1 MWSLFLIYGLINS
14 AIILLQTIGFG
25 LTFSI
30 SGIANFSYG
39 ALYILSGII
48 TWLFLNYGCS
58 LGVSIVISV
67 LFTSLAGFFIYWLAI
82 YRIRGMPLSEVI
94 ITFSLGVAIIEFLR
108 WKGFVTYEFNIPPI
122 LKGSIFIGNVPVDLQ
137 RVIIFFSAFLL
148 LIALYLFSHYTKI
161 GLALRGLSQNEQTA
175 LCLGINTELL
185 SSVSVMLGAG
195 ICALSANLI
204 LPLGIISV
212 DSGYDVLLIAIAVTV
227 VGGLGSST
235 GILLASLIFGYIQT
249 ATTIFLSSKWMMVI
263 YLFSII
269 AVLMIKPSGI
279 LGKFKEIEERI

>member
-1 MWSLFLIYGLINS
+1 MWSLLFIYGLVNS

-48 TWLFLNYGCS
+48 TWLFLSQGFS
-58 LGVSIVISV
+58 LGISIIMSV
-67 LFTSLAGFFIYWLAI
+67 LLTSLAGFLIYWLAI

-108 WKGFVTYEFNIPPI
+108 WKGFVTYEFAIPPI
-122 LKGSIFIGNVPVDLQ
+122 LQGNIFVGGVPVDLQ

-148 LIALYLFSHYTKI
+148 LVALYFFAHWTKI
-161 GLALRGLSQNEQTA
+161 GLALRGVSQNEQTA
-175 LCLGINTELL
+175 LCFGINTELL
-185 SSVSVMLGAG
+185 SSFSVMLGAG

-227 VGGLGSST
+227 VGGLGSSI
-235 GILLASLIFGYIQT
+235 GLLLSSLVFGYVQT
-249 ATTIFLSSKWMMVI
+249 ATTVFFSSKWMMVV

-279 LGKFKEIEERI
+279 LGKFKEIEERM

>member
-1 MWSLFLIYGLINS
+1 MWSLLFIYGLVNS

-48 TWLFLNYGCS
+48 TWLFLSQGFS
-58 LGVSIVISV
+58 LGISIIMSV
-67 LFTSLAGFFIYWLAI
+67 LLTSLAGFLIYWLAI

-108 WKGFVTYEFNIPPI
+108 WKGFVTYEFAIPPI
-122 LKGSIFIGNVPVDLQ
+122 LQGNIFVGGVPVDLQ

-148 LIALYLFSHYTKI
+148 LVALYFFAHWTKI
-161 GLALRGLSQNEQTA
+161 GLALRGVSQNEQTA
-175 LCLGINTELL
+175 LCFGINTELL
-185 SSVSVMLGAG
+185 SSFSVMLGAG

-227 VGGLGSST
+227 VGGLGSSI
-235 GILLASLIFGYIQT
+235 GLLLSSLVFGYVQT
-249 ATTIFLSSKWMMVI
+249 ATTVFFSSKWMMVV

>member
-1 MWSLFLIYGLINS
+1 MWSLLLIYGLINS

-48 TWLFLNYGCS
+48 TWLFLNYGFS
-58 LGVSIVISV
+58 LAISIVISI
-67 LFTSLAGFFIYWLAI
+67 LITSLGGFFIYWLVI
-82 YRIRGMPLSEVI
+82 YRIKGMPLSEVI

-108 WKGFVTYEFNIPPI
+108 WKGFVTYEFNVSPI

-148 LIALYLFSHYTKI
+148 LVALYLFSHYTKI

-175 LCLGINTELL
+175 LCFGINTELL

-204 LPLGIISV
+204 LPLGIISM
-212 DSGYDVLLIAIAVTV
+212 DSGYDVLLVAIAVTV

-235 GILLASLIFGYIQT
+235 GLLLASLIFGYIQT

-279 LGKFKEIEERI
+279 LGRFKEIEERI

>member
-1 MWSLFLIYGLINS
+1 MWSLLFIYGLVNS

-48 TWLFLNYGCS
+48 TWLFLSQGFS
-58 LGVSIVISV
+58 LAISIIMSV
-67 LFTSLAGFFIYWLAI
+67 LLTSLAGFLIYWLAI

-108 WKGFVTYEFNIPPI
+108 WKGFVTYEFAIPPI
-122 LKGSIFIGNVPVDLQ
+122 LQGNIFVGGVPVDFQ

-148 LIALYLFSHYTKI
+148 LVALYFFAHWTKI
-161 GLALRGLSQNEQTA
+161 GLALRGVSQNEQTA
-175 LCLGINTELL
+175 LCFGINTELL
-185 SSVSVMLGAG
+185 SSFSVMLGAG

-227 VGGLGSST
+227 VGGLGSSI
-235 GILLASLIFGYIQT
+235 GLLLSSLVFGYVQT
-249 ATTIFLSSKWMMVI
+249 ATTVFFSSKWMMVV

>member
-1 MWSLFLIYGLINS
+1 M
-14 AIILLQTIGFG
+14 
-25 LTFSI
+25 
-30 SGIANFSYG
+30 
-39 ALYILSGII
+39 
-48 TWLFLNYGCS
+48 
-58 LGVSIVISV
+58 SV
-67 LFTSLAGFFIYWLAI
+67 LLTSLAGFLIYWLAI

-108 WKGFVTYEFNIPPI
+108 WKGFVTYEFAIPPI
-122 LKGSIFIGNVPVDLQ
+122 LQGNIFVGGVPVDFQ

-148 LIALYLFSHYTKI
+148 LVALYFFAHWTKI
-161 GLALRGLSQNEQTA
+161 GLALRGVSQNEQTA
-175 LCLGINTELL
+175 LCFGINTELL
-185 SSVSVMLGAG
+185 SSFSVMLGAG

-227 VGGLGSST
+227 VGGLGSSI
-235 GILLASLIFGYIQT
+235 GLLLSSLVFGYVQT
-249 ATTIFLSSKWMMVI
+249 ATTVFFSSKWMMVV